1 MELNPQRDEKAQ
13 VLALL
18 DEAYACRT
26 YNLKRSTELAG
37 QALNISNT
45 VNEPCLIAKS
55 LSHAALFA
63 MIVGEHEQALNM
75 STEAMA
81 IYETLGDEK
90 GIADAKY
97 NIAGVHYKTNNYHL
111 GLVNLVDCINTYRKY
126 NDHHNLAR
134 SLKSLGTIYEYLG
147 DENNAIVA
155 YEDSIVSAKLVGD
168 LDLKSN
174 AYNPLSG
181 IYLKQRN
188 IQKAFEIIER
198 SIDLKKQ
205 TGDIRGLAFAYYG
218 RGKVYLAQ
226 KRFAEAEEDFKAALN
241 IHLEMGE
248 TLGLGMAY
256 YKLALLYVEMGRWHQ
271 AKVELKKGL
280 SFSTDYH
287 LSMVK
292 FKCYHLFYEI
302 YKLENDP
309 VNALKFLELYMK
321 ERESVINTQTVK
333 IIENYALINKMEAVK
348 KEAQLQLEKAEIMEK
363 KNIAEQAAIVKQEF
377 LSTMSHEIRTP
388 LNAVITIASL
398 LADRTGNE
406 EQELINALRFASNSL
421 LMLINDI
428 LDFTKLEA
436 GKTKLEMRPANFRLL
451 LDNIR
456 MTYENLAHEK
466 GLKLNLKIDKGVAD
480 SYEMDENK
488 ITQILGNLI
497 TNAIK
502 FTYFGQVDVLVE
514 KTGTS
519 EAGDRLRFVVTDTG
533 IGIAPAYLP
542 DIFESFSQPQSI
554 TTRKQGGSGLGLAI
568 VKKLVALHGSDILV
582 ESKEGLGSSFYFEIS
597 LKRTSNPDAM
607 PAKYTDSLEGRTVLL
622 AEDNVINAM
631 VISKLLKNWKL
642 KVELAKNGAEA
653 VAKSKQNVF
662 DFILMDIHMPEMD
675 GFQATR
681 TIITD
686 SANANHKTPIFAL
699 TADITAEYQSE
710 YHSYFSGFLRKPVEI
725 EKLYDALLSTI
736 VIK

>member
-1 MELNPQRDEKAQ
+1 MDLNSRHNEKEH
-13 VLALL
+13 VSALL
-18 DEAYACRT
+18 DEAYSCRT
-26 YNLKRSTELAG
+26 YNLKRSIELAG
-37 QALNISNT
+37 QALDISRKI
-45 VNEPCLIAKS
+45 NEPCLTAKS
-55 LSHAALFA
+55 LSHAALFL
-63 MIVGEHEQALNM
+63 MVVGQHEQALNM

-81 IYETLGDEK
+81 LYETLGDEK
-90 GIADAKY
+90 GIADARY

-111 GLVNLVDCINTYRKY
+111 GMVNLVDCINTYRKY

-134 SLKSLGTIYEYLG
+134 CLKSLGTIYEYLG
-147 DENNAIVA
+147 DEKNAIAA
-155 YEDSIVSAKLVGD
+155 YEDSIASAKVAGD
-168 LDLKSN
+168 LNLKSN

-181 IYLKQRN
+181 IYLKQHN
-188 IQKAFEIIER
+188 IQKAFEIIEL
-198 SIDLKKQ
+198 SIELKKQ

-218 RGKVYLAQ
+218 RGKIYLVQKKLAQ
-226 KRFAEAEEDFKAALN
+226 AEEDLKAALN

-248 TLGLGMAY
+248 TLGLGMVY
-256 YKLALLYVEMGRWHQ
+256 HKLASLYVEMGRWNQ

-280 SFSTDYH
+280 SLSTDYH

-292 FKCYHLFYEI
+292 FKCYHLLYEI

-309 VNALKFLELYMK
+309 VNALKYLELYMT

-333 IIENYALINKMEAVK
+333 IIENYELINKMEALK
-348 KEAQLQLEKAEIMEK
+348 KEAQLQLEKAEIIEK
-363 KNIAEQAAIVKQEF
+363 KNIAEQTATVKQEF

-388 LNAVITIASL
+388 LNAVITISSL
-398 LADRTGNE
+398 LADRTKPE

-436 GKTKLEMRPANFRLL
+436 GKTTLEMRPTNFRLL

-456 MTYENLAHEK
+456 KTYESLAHEK
-466 GLKLNLKIDKGVAD
+466 GLELNLKIGDGVAE

-502 FTYFGQVDVLVE
+502 FTYFGHVDLLVE
-514 KTGTS
+514 KTTS
-519 EAGDRLRFVVTDTG
+519 SGAQDRLRFVVNDTG
-533 IGIAPAYLP
+533 IGIAPAFLQ

-568 VKKLVALHGSDILV
+568 VKKLVVLHGGDIRL
-582 ESKEGLGSSFYFEIS
+582 ESKEGTGSSFYFEIE
-597 LKRTSNPDAM
+597 LKRTLKPDKVRS
-607 PAKYTDSLEGRTVLL
+607 KYTDSLEGRAVLL
-622 AEDNVINAM
+622 AEDNVINTM
-631 VISKLLKNWKL
+631 LISKLLKNWKL
-642 KVELAKNGAEA
+642 KVELAKDGVEA
-653 VAKSKQNVF
+653 VAKSKQNAF

-681 TIITD
+681 TIMTD
-686 SANANHKTPIFAL
+686 TGNVNHKTPIFAL
-699 TADITAEYQSE
+699 TADVTAEYQSE
-710 YHSYFSGFLRKPVEI
+710 HHSYFKGFLRKPVEI
-725 EKLYDALLSTI
+725 DKLYDALLSTI
-736 VIK
+736 VV

>member
-1 MELNPQRDEKAQ
+1 MELNPQHNKKAHISQ
-13 VLALL
+13 LL

-26 YNLKRSTELAG
+26 HNLKLSTELAG
-37 QALNISNT
+37 QALSLSRKI
-45 VNEPCLIAKS
+45 NEPCLTAKS
-55 LSHAALFA
+55 LSHSALFF
-63 MIVGEHEQALNM
+63 MIVGEYEQAVAM
-75 STEAMA
+75 STEA
-81 IYETLGDEK
+81 ISLYEILGDDK
-90 GIADAKY
+90 GIADARY
-97 NIAGVHYKTNNYHL
+97 NIAGVYYKTTNYHL
-111 GLVNLVDCINTYRKY
+111 GLVNLVDCITTYRKY

-134 SLKSLGTIYEYLG
+134 SFKSMGTIYEYLG
-147 DENNAIVA
+147 DEKNAIIA
-155 YEDSIVSAKLVGD
+155 YEDSIASAKSAGD
-168 LDLKSN
+168 LNLKSN

-181 IYLKQRN
+181 IYLKKGD
-188 IQKAFEIIER
+188 IEKALQLIER
-198 SIDLKKQ
+198 SIELKTQ

-218 RGKVYLAQ
+218 RGKVYLVQ
-226 KRFAEAEEDFKAALN
+226 KRFTEAEEDFKASIK

-256 YKLALLYVEMGRWHQ
+256 RKLASLYVAMGRWNQ

-280 SFSTDYH
+280 ELSTEYQ

-292 FKCYHLFYEI
+292 FECYHLLYEI

-309 VNALKFLELYMK
+309 VNALKYLELHMK

-333 IIENYALINKMEAVK
+333 VIENYELINKMEAVR
-348 KEAQLQLEKAEIMEK
+348 KEAQLQLEKAEIIEK

-388 LNAVITIASL
+388 LNAIITISSL
-398 LADRTGNE
+398 LSDKANPD

-436 GKTKLEMRPANFRLL
+436 GKTNLEMRPTNFRSL

-456 MTYENLAHEK
+456 KTYESLANEK
-466 GLKLNLKIDKGVAD
+466 GLQLNLNIGDSVAD
-480 SYEMDENK
+480 SYAMDENK
-488 ITQILGNLI
+488 ITQVLGNLI

-502 FTYFGQVDVLVE
+502 FTYFGQVDILVE
-514 KTGTS
+514 KVAADDG
-519 EAGDRLRFVVTDTG
+519 EDVLHFAVNDTG
-533 IGIAPAYLP
+533 IGIAPNYLQA
-542 DIFESFSQPQSI
+542 IFESFSQPQSI

-568 VKKLVALHGSDILV
+568 VKKLVQLHGSDV
-582 ESKEGLGSSFYFEIS
+582 FVSSKEGLGSSFYFEIG
-597 LKRTSNPDAM
+597 LKRANTPD
-607 PAKYTDSLEGRTVLL
+607 KVRSKNTDSLEGRSVLL
-622 AEDNVINAM
+622 AEDNLINAM

-642 KVELAKNGAEA
+642 SVELAKDGVEA
-653 VAKSKQNVF
+653 VAKSKLHGF

-675 GFQATR
+675 GFQATK

-686 SANANHKTPIFAL
+686 ADNTNCKTPIFAL
-699 TADITAEYQSE
+699 TADVTAEYQSE
-710 YHSYFSGFLRKPVEI
+710 YHSYFNGFLRKPVEI

-736 VIK
+736 SV